1 MNLKKNHFIILSII
15 LLIIPYFIFLVYLY
29 GGAISYSTIILLTGF
44 ALLIIVFFYF
54 FLFFTKANTNKV
66 EFHFRMVNENTLI
79 IILVCLLIFTFII
92 PPITFSEMIIA
103 WEQISPMNY
112 FRAIIFL
119 IGIAF
124 VPGYSVLNLLFPEN
138 HIAEKFNVEPFLI
151 KIILYPIISFTL
163 IGTLTLIF
171 DQMGLPR
178 ENFSLTL
185 FLAILA
191 LFFLNMVVATIHR
204 KKKFH
209 LFKINFITISKHTMF
224 ILFASLCV
232 VIIAFGIF
240 THTQYLSMGDAYRAI
255 SNSNLI
261 ARSVA
266 EEIDISDP
274 YYIYWAYMLF
284 GLNTLIGIPA
294 INVNAMLFPFMY
306 LFILSIYLLTK
317 SIFGSNKTNHAIL
330 STLLIITFSS
340 LFYIFQN
347 DNSLERVSYF
357 VYDGLFYFR
366 YKSFAIILFIVSLS
380 FVLITIKNS
389 FQEDFKMEH
398 AKHDTKLLAFS
409 SFFLFQSLM
418 IYFLPVIP
426 MFFLLFFL
434 VLFSYG
440 KLSSFKPYRIFFL
453 SFISF
458 FVFFDIITQFFFSWI
473 ITKELFY
480 FLGLSSILYSLNLTI
495 APFIN
500 FLIVI
505 SMFCGFVMLVF
516 IIFKCNRKLR
526 IKNGKW
532 GNKNR
537 FIHKI
542 FIILNYIFFFFLI
555 LEIMLNLTRSF
566 QGMTYFTLTLHLVFF
581 NVGLIGILA
590 IFFSYFMFKD
600 HKTLFYVLSAWILSL
615 FVLAFIG
622 LLINWVKYPNLA
634 PIEWSGGEYNK
645 WIQYWFNRI
654 WYYSIIPLSIFASVG
669 VLQFLKKFHSK
680 KFKIGRFHLKE
691 IHLKSVFVSLIIFFS
706 ISNTILAGIH
716 FSIATDT
723 ILTNEE
729 AQVTGWIS
737 NNVNPKSK
745 ILVDRF
751 HFLNYLD
758 DIAHIKVYSVSREVE
773 NAVKDDFLNYVS
785 KNLDPNCSIEY
796 FDDNYGNDNFIKLFD
811 NSSDG
816 LISIEY
822 STLNDIMHGA
832 ISFLIKTSNT
842 TKGFWINS
850 SLLYTQ
856 GFSIRIDSNAI
867 YSTNETKYEKIID
880 VENDLWYQ
888 ITIDFECSN
897 NNYSGLAKNQYKII
911 INGSQYGIF
920 EFENEISYINN
931 INLYTSKSDSNWNV
945 YITEFNLNWASDF
958 KLEHFLFK
966 YTKIID
972 YLRIKNITYFI
983 FSKDLTLYRKIAED
997 YIDIENELIP
1007 YFYKNKLYE
1016 YENLI
1021 VYSSN

>member
-1 MNLKKNHFIILSII
+1 MYLKKNHFIILSII
-15 LLIIPYFIFLVYLY
+15 LLIVPYFIFLVDLY
-29 GGAISYSTIILLTGF
+29 GGAITYSTIILLTGF
-44 ALLIIVFFYF
+44 ALLIIAFFYF
-54 FLFFTKANTNKV
+54 FLFFTNDNTNKV
-66 EFHFRMVNENTLI
+66 EFQFRMVNENTFI
-79 IILVCLLIFTFII
+79 IVLVCLMIITFII

-112 FRAIIFL
+112 FRGIVFL
-119 IGIAF
+119 IGLAF
-124 VPGYSVLNLLFPEN
+124 VPGYSVLNLIFPEN
-138 HIAEKFNVEPFLI
+138 RIAEKFNVEPFLI

-178 ENFSLTL
+178 NNFSLIL
-185 FLAILA
+185 FLTILA
-191 LFFLNMVVATIHR
+191 LFFLNNVVTSHR
-204 KKKFH
+204 KKKNH
-209 LFKINFITISKHTMF
+209 LFKINIITISKHTMF

-240 THTQYLSMGDAYRAI
+240 TLTQYLAMGDAYRAI

-261 ARSVA
+261 ARSVF

-274 YYIYWAYMLF
+274 YYIYWAYIIF
-284 GLNTLIGIPA
+284 GLNALIGIPA
-294 INVNAMLFPFMY
+294 INVNAMLFPFLY

-317 SIFGSNKTNHAIL
+317 AFFGYKKTNHAIL
-330 STLLIITFSS
+330 STLFIITFSS
-340 LFYIFQN
+340 LFYIFQY

-366 YKSFAIILFIVSLS
+366 YKSFALILFIVSLS
-380 FVLITIKNS
+380 FVLITIKNTS
-389 FQEDFKMEH
+389 QGGLKMENV
-398 AKHDTKLLAFS
+398 KHGTKLLIIS
-409 SFFLFQSLM
+409 SFFLIQSLM
-418 IYFLPVIP
+418 IYFLPIIP
-426 MFFLLFFL
+426 MFFLLFYL
-434 VLFSYG
+434 ILFSYR
-440 KLSSFKPYRIFFL
+440 KLSSFKPYSILFL

-458 FVFFDIITQFFFSWI
+458 FVFFDIITQFFFSWTI
-473 ITKELFY
+473 AKELFY
-480 FLGLSSILYSLNLTI
+480 FLGISSLLHSLDLTI

-500 FLIVI
+500 SLII
-505 SMFCGFVMLVF
+505 YSMFCGLVILVF
-516 IIFKCNRKLR
+516 IIFKCNRKQS
-526 IKNGKW
+526 IKNKKW

-537 FIHKI
+537 FTRKI
-542 FIILNYIFFFFLI
+542 FIFLNYIFLFFLI

-566 QGMTYFTLTLHLVFF
+566 RGMTYFTLTLHLVIF
-581 NVGLIGILA
+581 NIGLIGILA
-590 IFFSYFMFKD
+590 IFFSYFIFKE
-600 HKTLFYVLSAWILSL
+600 HETLFYVLSAWILSL

-634 PIEWSGGEYNK
+634 PIELPGGEYDK

-680 KFKIGRFHLKE
+680 NFKIGRFNLKE

-729 AQVTGWIS
+729 AQVTGWMT
-737 NNVNPKSK
+737 NNVNPGMNV
-745 ILVDRF
+745 LVDRF

-758 DIAHIKVYSVSREVE
+758 DIAHIKVYSVSEEVE
-773 NAVKDDFLNYVS
+773 NAASDDFLNQVS
-785 KNLDPNCSIEY
+785 QNIDLNCSIEY
-796 FDDNYGNDNFIKLFD
+796 LENIYGYDDVIKLID

-816 LISIEY
+816 FISIEY
-822 STLNDIMHGA
+822 STLNVITNGA
-832 ISFLIKTSNT
+832 ISFSIRTTNT

-850 SLLYTQ
+850 SLLNMQ
-856 GFSIRIDSNAI
+856 GFSFRIDSNAFYGI
-867 YSTNETKYEKIID
+867 NGSNYEKIID
-880 VENDLWYQ
+880 IENDNWYQ
-888 ITIDFECSN
+888 IKIDFECGN
-897 NNYSGLAKNQYKII
+897 NYYSGLAKNQYKII
-911 INGSQYGIF
+911 INGSHYGIF
-920 EFENEISYINN
+920 EFENEISYIHN
-931 INLYTSKSDSNWNV
+931 IKLYTSKSDSDWNIF
-945 YITEFNLNWASDF
+945 ITEFNLNWDSDF

-983 FSKDLTLYRKIAED
+983 FSKELTSYRKIAEE

-1016 YENLI
+1016 YGNLI
-1021 VYSSN
+1021 IYRSN